1 MTYILYIWA
10 MIEVVLILYALYT
23 IKKIITM
30 YRNDRQ
36 VYYYSFDKLENVLTK
51 IYRKPKIIYYLISEV
66 KVFYYAFYGWFA
78 KKNSFKNVLEY
89 TYIKETMYGVF
100 SWVIFI
106 STMIEVPIV
115 HYFLSLWSVTVAWV
129 VTGLT
134 LYVMIWL
141 LGDYKAI
148 KHMPIRINDTH
159 LFIRIGVRSKVD
171 IALSNIDTILSNVKE
186 ENKESYTHF
195 VLMPTVDANIYM
207 TLKEKV
213 YIKGILGSK
222 KGVDNVALYVDE
234 PSLLMDAILNKKS
247 KD

>member
-1 MTYILYIWA
+1 MELLYVWAFVEIL
-10 MIEVVLILYALYT
+10 LTLYALYKL
-23 IKKIITM
+23 KKLVLA
-30 YRNDRQ
+30 YKENKN
-36 VYYYSFDKLENVLTK
+36 VYYYAFEKLRNILIQV
-51 IYRKPKIIYYLISEV
+51 YRKPKIIQYVISEIT
-66 KVFYYAFYGWFA
+66 VFYYAFYGWFV
-78 KKNSFKNVLEY
+78 KKKSFENVSEY

-100 SWVIFI
+100 LWVIFI

-129 VTGLT
+129 VTGVT
-134 LYVMIWL
+134 LYGMIWL

-148 KHMPIRINDTH
+148 KYMPIRINETH

-171 IALSNIDTILSNVKE
+171 IALSNIDTISSHIKE
-186 ENKESYTHF
+186 EEKESYKLL
-195 VLMPTVDANIYM
+195 VLMTTVDANIYI

-213 YIKGILGSK
+213 HIKGIFGSK
-222 KGVDNVALYVDE
+222 KEVDKIALYVDE